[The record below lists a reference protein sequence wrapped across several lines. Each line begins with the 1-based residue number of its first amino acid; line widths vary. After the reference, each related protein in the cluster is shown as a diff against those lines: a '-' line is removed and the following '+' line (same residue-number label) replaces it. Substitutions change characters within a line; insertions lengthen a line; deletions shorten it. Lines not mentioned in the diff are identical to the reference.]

1 MCHSARYFTNIT
13 LSSQTHTKMSA
24 SIVILKKSKRVQK
37 QDLLLECCTLRWG
50 SWDVNP
56 VLCSSIKMSSKEVS
70 IVGPGFQLDP
80 FLSNSKAPKCV
91 CVCMHLKWAKNP
103 SGFCTWAICRPSM
116 GLPSSF
122 KKWYQQWDGL
132 VQWADFFIKG
142 NVSGPTGDWIHGP
155 VVQEWQVP
163 LTAVNLTSPKGTN

>member
-1 MCHSARYFTNIT
+1 MHRETVGYRPQGCKELDMTKETQYACMCHSARYFTNIT

-91 CVCMHLKWAKNP
+91 CVHAFEVSEKSIRILYMSHLQTKYGVAQFIQEMVSAMGR
-103 SGFCTWAICRPSM
+103 SGS
-116 GLPSSF
+116 
-122 KKWYQQWDGL
+122 
-132 VQWADFFIKG
+132 
-142 NVSGPTGDWIHGP
+142 VS
-155 VVQEWQVP
+155 
-163 LTAVNLTSPKGTN
+163 

>member
-37 QDLLLECCTLRWG
+37 QDLLLGCCTLRWG
-50 SWDVNP
+50 SWDVNSM
-56 VLCSSIKMSSKEVS
+56 LCSSIKMSSKEVS

-91 CVCMHLKWAKNP
+91 WVCACIWSERKIH
-103 SGFCTWAICRPSM
+103 
-116 GLPSSF
+116 
-122 KKWYQQWDGL
+122 Q
-132 VQWADFFIKG
+132 DFVHEPFIDQVWG
-142 NVSGPTGDWIHGP
+142 CP
-155 VVQEWQVP
+155 VHSRNGISNGTVWFSELTSLSKATSLVP
-163 LTAVNLTSPKGTN
+163 LEIGYTAQ